1 MELSFQR
8 QKEAFTEADIA
19 MMIRLVV
26 YLVIVS
32 RVHRAQMAK
41 KLMIPT

>member
-19 MMIRLVV
+19 MMIRLVAN
-26 YLVIVS
+26 LFGHS
-32 RVHRAQMAK
+32 FK
-41 KLMIPT
+41 GL